1 MDTGGSVESLPEG
14 ELLRLKVGEA
24 IGKIDKTVFPLK
36 TYLAD
41 QHPDP
46 IRAKE
51 VIERSRMNYGITADG
66 EPGTPRR
73 QTRPVQPAV
82 VHELPKDEE
91 VFDPTKVF

>member
-1 MDTGGSVESLPEG
+1 MKSRRNCKTEKSV
-14 ELLRLKVGEA
+14 
-24 IGKIDKTVFPLK
+24 DKTVFPLK

-51 VIERSRMNYGITADG
+51 VIERSRINYGISADG

-82 VHELPKDEE
+82 VHEMPKDE
-91 VFDPTKVF
+91 VGIDPTKVF